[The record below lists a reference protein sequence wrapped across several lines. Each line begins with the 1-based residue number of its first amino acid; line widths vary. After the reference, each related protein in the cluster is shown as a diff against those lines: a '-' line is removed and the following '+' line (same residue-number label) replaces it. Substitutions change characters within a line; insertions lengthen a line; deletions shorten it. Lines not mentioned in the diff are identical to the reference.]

1 MPLRKHN
8 NWMQVINLLTLNNVG
23 IIIFVALF
31 LALKSWSSGRFIVS
45 QKGAGNPLFL
55 PISMHILGVK
65 LQWFFCFFKLIT
77 INKSSLII
85 ADALSCLAM
94 PHSFTRCRSW
104 KVALFHIV
112 PKIAQTQTNNSSLYS
127 IESGSRLYLVDSKNW
142 SRLGGH
148 RKRSIS
154 SQFWVVKICEK

>member
-65 LQWFFCFFKLIT
+65 LQWFFCLLQAHYHQQKFTYNRIFRPFLNWTAHSYGVPHWGKTQFLVHQLNLDQNGSFVQSKFGFLARKFKLDSFHY
-77 INKSSLII
+77 KSN
-85 ADALSCLAM
+85 
-94 PHSFTRCRSW
+94 FW
-104 KVALFHIV
+104 
-112 PKIAQTQTNNSSLYS
+112 TN
-127 IESGSRLYLVDSKNW
+127 IELLP
-142 SRLGGH
+142 
-148 RKRSIS
+148 
-154 SQFWVVKICEK
+154 QCVV